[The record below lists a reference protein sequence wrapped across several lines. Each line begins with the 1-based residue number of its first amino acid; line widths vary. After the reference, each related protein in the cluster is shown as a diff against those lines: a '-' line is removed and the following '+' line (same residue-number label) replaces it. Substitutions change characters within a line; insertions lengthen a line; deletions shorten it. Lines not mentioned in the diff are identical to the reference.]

1 MNDYSGFIHSSPN
14 LEITKMSFS
23 RWMDKQIVV
32 HPDKILF
39 KTKKKLAIKPQKD
52 IQKT

>member
-1 MNDYSGFIHSSPN
+1 MDDYSGFIHSCPN

-23 RWMDKQIVV
+23 RWMDEQIVV

-39 KTKKKLAIKPQKD
+39 KTKKKLAIKPRKD
-52 IQKT
+52 IEKT